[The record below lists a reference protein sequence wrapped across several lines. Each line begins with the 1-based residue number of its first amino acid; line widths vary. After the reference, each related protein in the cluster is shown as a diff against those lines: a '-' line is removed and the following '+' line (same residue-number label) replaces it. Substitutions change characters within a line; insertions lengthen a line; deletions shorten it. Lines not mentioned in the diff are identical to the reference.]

1 MQPRDGQAAHRK
13 DRLQNRLFT
22 AADLDGF
29 RVRRHR
35 HPAVGMLVVV
45 IVTAAAGAAV
55 LMVMMLMGML
65 AAAAAGAVMVMVMM
79 MFVRHGKNPFS
90 GSRFFQEANL
100 LSISLYRIFHPSA
113 TSRIIIS
120 KKPASTDSV
129 PARSAPP
136 QASGI
141 SSRTVTSSIA
151 PAAKP
156 SSQGI

>member
-1 MQPRDGQAAHRK
+1 M
-13 DRLQNRLFT
+13 
-22 AADLDGF
+22 
-29 RVRRHR
+29 
-35 HPAVGMLVVV
+35 
-45 IVTAAAGAAV
+45 

-65 AAAAAGAVMVMVMM
+65 AAAAAGAVMVMVMVMM
-79 MFVRHGKNPFS
+79 MFVRHDKNPFS

-100 LSISLYRIFHPSA
+100 LSVSLYRIFHPSA

-156 SSQGI
+156 SSQGISG